1 MFNRYRTAAGRP
13 GTQKARH
20 DHQIFSYKPK
30 RLEMSRSQSLLR
42 SILSFLEYSGFYTN
56 TQYSGANISLKLI
69 DHEDNVAEHMLQPFE
84 EGNDIGFSFVT
95 GIPTISP
102 IEEWFIEHK
111 ADPINSKF
119 TIIPP
124 DIENIKRK
132 INTNLESLKQKIL
145 AESKSLEVKVK
156 FVPLSSVYKAYV
168 TIPKEETSILEAPVV
183 KAPIEDKLLELK
195 KAPIEKAPAVKKAPT
210 KLSIPELQIYY
221 NALKDVIGETEYK
234 SVTFTN
240 TGSDKLKGITTHEN
254 TQAIAKKHHN
264 SEAVVFLEDV
274 STNTHIAFTGRL
286 QISSIQKYVGLENWT
301 KDNEAEEK
309 ALGLKVTYTYPGLNK
324 AKNIIQ
330 QAVEN
335 AKANFI
341 NSASHISYPPQFL
354 ELFNIKIQ
362 PYSNSHEITV
372 SISKEEA
379 LKALG
384 SQPNS
389 RRRPSVPQ
397 ESYENKL
404 LELKQPTSRRR
415 PSVPQESYEDK
426 LLELKQP
433 TSRRR
438 PSVPQESYENK
449 LLELKKA
456 PKPEAFQ
463 PVTPKTRAFK
473 KAPVVKSLPVKKSPT
488 IKNPPIKLSV
498 AELHIEKELS
508 LLNSYMDFNN
518 LSPSEVNE
526 IVLTLKPLTDKV
538 IRNDQFAVYDKKLT
552 PSTDKSSFLSP
563 RLVAKITLLF
573 KQLNKF
579 YDLSDL
585 EPIELVEVISQIV
598 AVFNK
603 LPAYKITS
611 KKASFDAV
619 TDMLHRMIPR
629 QFSEFNVE
637 EHGPFTFKIKGSN
650 GFSFIKYDPSNDSI
664 EVDCVSRSTGSKNSQ
679 DFDLADYDI
688 DDLEEVVYDISDFVY
703 RALT

>member
-13 GTQKARH
+13 GTQKIRH

-30 RLEMSRSQSLLR
+30 RPEMSRSQSLLR
-42 SILSFLEYSGFYTN
+42 RSLFLEYSGFYTSSE
-56 TQYSGANISLKLI
+56 TYGGEIFLKLI
-69 DHEDNVAEHMLQPFE
+69 DQQDQLAAHKLESFE

-95 GIPTISP
+95 IIPTISS
-102 IEEWFIEHK
+102 IEKWFIEKK
-111 ADPINSKF
+111 ADYINS
-119 TIIPP
+119 TLTVTPP
-124 DIENIKRK
+124 DIEKLKRK

-145 AESKSLEVKVK
+145 AESKSLLEPKGYSLEVKVK

-168 TIPKEETSILEAPVV
+168 TIPKEETVEETSILETPVV
-183 KAPIEDKLLELK
+183 QTPVVQTPVYE
-195 KAPIEKAPAVKKAPT
+195 APIEKRPAGIKAPT
-210 KLSIPELQIYY
+210 KLSIPELQPYY
-221 NALKDVIGETEYK
+221 NALKGVIGDTQYK

-240 TGSDKLKGITTHEN
+240 TGSDRLKGITTHEN
-254 TQAIAKKHHN
+254 TQSIAQKNKN
-264 SEAVVFLEDV
+264 SEAVIFLEDV
-274 STNTHIAFTGRL
+274 STDTHIAFSGRL

-309 ALGLKVTYTYPGLNK
+309 ALGIKVTYTYPGLNK

-362 PYSNSHEITV
+362 PNSNSHQITV

-384 SQPNS
+384 SQPTS

-415 PSVPQESYEDK
+415 PSVPQESYENKLLELKQPTSRRRPSVPQESYENK

-463 PVTPKTRAFK
+463 PVTPKTRAE

-488 IKNPPIKLSV
+488 IKNPPIKFSV
-498 AELHIEKELS
+498 AELHIEKELA

-518 LSPSEVNE
+518 LSPSDVNE

-552 PSTDKSSFLSP
+552 PSTDKSGFLSP
-563 RLVAKITLLF
+563 RLVAKIILLF

-603 LPAYKITS
+603 LPAFKIS
-611 KKASFDAV
+611 PKKASF
-619 TDMLHRMIPR
+619 
-629 QFSEFNVE
+629 
-637 EHGPFTFKIKGSN
+637 
-650 GFSFIKYDPSNDSI
+650 
-664 EVDCVSRSTGSKNSQ
+664 
-679 DFDLADYDI
+679 
-688 DDLEEVVYDISDFVY
+688 Y
-703 RALT
+703 RFLF

>member
-13 GTQKARH
+13 GTQKIRH

-30 RLEMSRSQSLLR
+30 RPEMSRSQSLLR
-42 SILSFLEYSGFYTN
+42 RSLFLEYSGFYTSSE
-56 TQYSGANISLKLI
+56 TYGGEIFLKLI
-69 DHEDNVAEHMLQPFE
+69 DQQDQLAAHKLESFE

-95 GIPTISP
+95 IIPTISS
-102 IEEWFIEHK
+102 IEKWFIEKK
-111 ADPINSKF
+111 ADYINS
-119 TIIPP
+119 TLTVTPP
-124 DIENIKRK
+124 DIEKLKRK

-145 AESKSLEVKVK
+145 AESKSLLEPKGYSLEVKVK

-168 TIPKEETSILEAPVV
+168 TIPKEETVEETSILETPVV
-183 KAPIEDKLLELK
+183 QTPVVQTPVYE
-195 KAPIEKAPAVKKAPT
+195 APIEKRPAGIKAPT
-210 KLSIPELQIYY
+210 KLSIPELQPYY
-221 NALKDVIGETEYK
+221 NALKGVIGDTQYK

-240 TGSDKLKGITTHEN
+240 TGSDRLKGITTHEN
-254 TQAIAKKHHN
+254 TQSIAQKNKN
-264 SEAVVFLEDV
+264 SEAVIFLEDV
-274 STNTHIAFTGRL
+274 STDTHIAFSGRL

-309 ALGLKVTYTYPGLNK
+309 ALGIKVTYTYPGLNK

-362 PYSNSHEITV
+362 PNSNSHQITV

-384 SQPNS
+384 S
-389 RRRPSVPQ
+389 
-397 ESYENKL
+397 
-404 LELKQPTSRRR
+404 
-415 PSVPQESYEDK
+415 
-426 LLELKQP
+426 QP

-463 PVTPKTRAFK
+463 PVTPKTRAE

-488 IKNPPIKLSV
+488 IKNPPIKFSV
-498 AELHIEKELS
+498 AELHIEKELA

-518 LSPSEVNE
+518 LSPSDVNE

-552 PSTDKSSFLSP
+552 PSTDKSGFLSP
-563 RLVAKITLLF
+563 RLVAKIILLF

-603 LPAYKITS
+603 LPAFKIS
-611 KKASFDAV
+611 PKKASF
-619 TDMLHRMIPR
+619 
-629 QFSEFNVE
+629 
-637 EHGPFTFKIKGSN
+637 
-650 GFSFIKYDPSNDSI
+650 
-664 EVDCVSRSTGSKNSQ
+664 
-679 DFDLADYDI
+679 
-688 DDLEEVVYDISDFVY
+688 Y
-703 RALT
+703 RFLF